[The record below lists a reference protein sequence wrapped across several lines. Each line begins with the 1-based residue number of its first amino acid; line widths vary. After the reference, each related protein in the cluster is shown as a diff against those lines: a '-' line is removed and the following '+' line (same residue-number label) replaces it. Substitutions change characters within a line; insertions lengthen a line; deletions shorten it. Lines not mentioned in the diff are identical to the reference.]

1 MRRWAARAAKPRETY
16 SLRWLSTV
24 LMNYNSPAS
33 NSFQKCLKMIFLSLF
48 TVGLSLLPFYVKLEQ
63 LNVNRWPQ
71 WTTEYLRRDRALV
84 G

>member
-1 MRRWAARAAKPRETY
+1 VPRRAARAAKPREIC
-16 SLRWLSTV
+16 SLRWFSTV

-33 NSFQKCLKMIFLSLF
+33 NSFQKCFKMFFLSLV

-63 LNVNRWPQ
+63 LNVNRWPK